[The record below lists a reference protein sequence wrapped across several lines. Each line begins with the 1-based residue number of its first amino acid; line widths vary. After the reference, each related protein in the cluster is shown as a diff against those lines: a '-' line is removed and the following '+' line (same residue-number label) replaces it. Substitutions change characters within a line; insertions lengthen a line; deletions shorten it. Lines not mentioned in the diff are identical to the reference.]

1 MSEQFDLIV
10 IGSGAA
16 GGTAAVICSNE
27 GFKVAVIDSNPFG
40 GTCALRGCVPKKVL
54 VGEAETVDA
63 HNRMMNVG
71 VTGDTAKIDWP
82 AAIAFKNT
90 FTQPTPAL
98 TEKSYA
104 DAGITNINGRARFIS
119 KKQVQVGDSVYEAKY
134 FLLANGA
141 KPLDLG
147 MPGKELVTTSEEFL
161 NLKEFPGEV
170 IFIGGG
176 FISFEFAH
184 VANRTGAK
192 VTILD
197 RGPRPLKPF
206 DPDLV
211 EQMVKSSLENGI
223 NIRRSRRVEA
233 VEKSG
238 DKLSVRVKN
247 AEDEEETY
255 EAGLIVHG
263 AGRVPDIDDLE
274 LEAAGIERSRRGVVV
289 NDYLQSVSNPMVYA
303 AGDTAEIGPPLTP
316 VALYHAKVVAQNMVN
331 DNIMKAD
338 HTVVPSIVFTVP
350 PLAGVGLLEIQARE
364 SGIDYRVNHQ
374 DTSQWYSSKRLQVS
388 FSSFK
393 VIIDKSNDTIVG
405 AHVFGP
411 GAEEL
416 INVFAAAMR
425 SGITATELGKT
436 IFAYPTFCSDI
447 AYMV

>member
-27 GFKVAVIDSNPFG
+27 GFKVAVIDSSPFG

-71 VTGDTAKIDWP
+71 VTGDAVKIDWSE
-82 AAIAFKNT
+82 AIAFKNT

-98 TEKSYA
+98 TEKSYT

-119 KKQVQVGDSVYEAKY
+119 KNQVQVGDSVYGAKY

-147 MPGKELVTTSEEFL
+147 MPGKELVTTSDQFL
-161 NLKEFPGEV
+161 NLEDFPDEV

-176 FISFEFAH
+176 LISFEFAH
-184 VANRTGAK
+184 IANRTGAK

-223 NIRRSRRVEA
+223 VIMRSRRVEA

-238 DKLSVRVKN
+238 EKLMVRVRN
-247 AEDEEETY
+247 AEDKEETY
-255 EAGLIVHG
+255 EAGLVVHG
-263 AGRVPDIDDLE
+263 AGRVPDIDDLD
-274 LEAAGIERSRRGVVV
+274 LEEAGVERSRRGVVV
-289 NDYLQSVSNPMVYA
+289 NDYLQSVSNPKVFA
-303 AGDTAEIGPPLTP
+303 AGDAAEIGPPLTP
-316 VALYHAKVVAQNMVN
+316 VALYHAKVVAENMIN
-331 DNIMKAD
+331 DNAIKVD
-338 HTVVPSIVFTVP
+338 HRVVPSIAYTVP
-350 PLAGVGLLEIQARE
+350 PVAAVGLLEAQAKE
-364 SGIDYRVNHQ
+364 KGIDFRVNHQ
-374 DTSQWYSSKRLQVS
+374 DTSLWYSSKRLQVK

-393 VIIDKSNDTIVG
+393 VIIDKANDTIIG
-405 AHVFGP
+405 AHIFGP

-416 INVFAAAMR
+416 INVFAVAMR
-425 SGITATELGKT
+425 GGMTATELGKA

-447 AYMV
+447 AYML